1 MSHQPVILV
10 IDDEPSILELL
21 QLILI
26 RQDYAVKTAVSGKDG
41 LCKFKA
47 QAPDLVITDMAMPE
61 IDGNQVAAYIKSAS
75 RASIPV
81 IGITGDPDK
90 IVFKNLDVVLF
101 KPFKPVNLIHHID
114 RLLEQYG
121 LFQPVRSGARALPR

>member
-21 QLILI
+21 KLILI
-26 RQDYAVKTAVSGKDG
+26 RQDYMVQTAISGKDG

-47 QAPDLVITDMAMPE
+47 KAPDLVITDMAMPD
-61 IDGNQVAAYIKSAS
+61 IDGNQVAAYVKAAS

-81 IGITGDPDK
+81 IGITGDPDR
-90 IVFKNLDVVLF
+90 IVFKNLDAVLF
-101 KPFKPVNLIHHID
+101 KPFKPANLIHHID
-114 RLLEQYG
+114 RLLEQYE
-121 LFQPVRSGARALPR
+121 LFQPVRNGEKALLC